1 MDLQNRRVVITG
13 ASRGIGEAIATE
25 LAAAGADLTLVARGQ
40 DALDT
45 VADRLG
51 ATAISADL
59 ADPDSRVDLV
69 RRVMEPGPIDIWIN
83 NAGLGV
89 VGPFIENEPEEIA
102 AVFAVNL
109 EAPVQLMRAVLPGMI
124 ERGEGHIVNVSS
136 LAMAVNTPWFATYGG
151 SKSGL
156 SAFVESLRVELAGTG
171 VDLTTVEIGETDTD
185 MLRELRNGH
194 PDVEAMYERFEK
206 LQLQRVI
213 TPDEIAKGVRAGIE
227 KNKKF
232 VRLPKRAAAFP
243 AIVNLPRNVGN
254 ALQRGTR

>member
-1 MDLQNRRVVITG
+1 MDLKNRRVAVTG

-25 LAAAGADLTLVARGQ
+25 LAAAGADLTLVARSQ
-40 DALDT
+40 DALDA

-51 ATAISADL
+51 ATAITADL
-59 ADPDSRVDLV
+59 ADASSRTELVDQI
-69 RRVMEPGPIDIWIN
+69 EAAGPIDVWIN
-83 NAGLGV
+83 NAGLSV
-89 VGPFIENEPEEIA
+89 VGPFVENDADEIA
-102 AVFAVNL
+102 AIFAINL
-109 EAPVQLMRAVLPGMI
+109 EAPVQLMRAVLPAMI

-136 LAMAVNTPWFATYGG
+136 MAMAVNTPWFATYGA

-185 MLRELRNGH
+185 MLRELRSGSS
-194 PDVEAMYERFEK
+194 DVDAMYERFEK

-213 TPDEIAKGVRAGIE
+213 EPEEIAKGVRAGLE
-227 KNKKF
+227 NNKKF

-243 AIVNLPRNVGN
+243 AIVNLPRNIGN
-254 ALQRGTR
+254 ALQRGS